1 MNKLQLKRYA
11 KLLAKTGINVKRGQ
25 WVIVHAGL
33 DQPEFVEWTVEEL
46 YRAGAGKVTVE
57 WAHQPLSKLKYK
69 YEKDGLV
76 YHATDTLTFR
86 NRIRDGVN
94 EWQDENQE
102 HYK

>member
-25 WVIVHAGL
+25 CVIVNAGL

-57 WAHQPLSKLKYK
+57 WSHQPLTKLKYK
-69 YEKDGLV
+69 Y
-76 YHATDTLTFR
+76 
-86 NRIRDGVN
+86 
-94 EWQDENQE
+94 
-102 HYK
+102 